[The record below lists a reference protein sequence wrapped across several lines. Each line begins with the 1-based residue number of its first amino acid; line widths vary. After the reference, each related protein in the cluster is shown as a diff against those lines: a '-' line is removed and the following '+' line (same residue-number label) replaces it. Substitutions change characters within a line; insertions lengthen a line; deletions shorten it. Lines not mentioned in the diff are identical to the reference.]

1 MPRCLLIAG
10 PPNSRKT
17 SSLLTWT
24 KAARPGRVHIV
35 SCPREA
41 GWETI
46 PTDNPLVVPHIMTVP
61 YELGKGSELINWKAV
76 VDSIESKCVEIVTG
90 KHGDVSTIAIDG
102 LQRYGEAVLGWMSG
116 GAIFT
121 DAAFNGIVAYSRAK
135 TYISEF
141 MLKLMSTPINYV
153 AFTCWVDYEK
163 DKKTDEDSPKMG
175 GPKAP
180 RHIWPSLFGALAK
193 DVVGMVS
200 TVAAVVENNQY
211 QWQTKAAGDIQGA
224 GLEGAPETVT
234 KIPLK
239 VPQDYPTLERLLYP
253 GGKA

>member
-10 PPNSRKT
+10 PPNTRKT
-17 SSLLTWT
+17 SSLVTWT
-24 KAARPGRVHIV
+24 KATKPGRVHIV

-41 GWETI
+41 GYESI
-46 PTDNPLVVPHIMTVP
+46 PTNNPLVVPHILTVP
-61 YELGKGSELINWKAV
+61 YKLGEGSDKIQWKGITEAV
-76 VDSIESKCVEIVTG
+76 EAKCVEIVTG

-121 DAAFNGIVAYSRAK
+121 DEAFNGMVAYSRAK
-135 TYISEF
+135 TYIAEF
-141 MLKLMSTPINYV
+141 MLKLMSAPVNYV

-180 RHIWPSLFGALAK
+180 RHIWPSLFGTMAK

-200 TVAAVVENNQY
+200 TVATVVENNQY
-211 QWQTKAAGDIQGA
+211 LWQTKAAGDILGC
-224 GLEGAPETVT
+224 GLKGPAEIVA

-239 VPQDYPTLERLLYP
+239 VAQDYPTLERILYT
-253 GGKA
+253 